1 MCTARKPDIISV
13 DVILKVV
20 NINVVNVCCDLY
32 FEQVQNA

>member
-1 MCTARKPDIISV
+1 MCTAWKPDIFV
-13 DVILKVV
+13 DVVLKVV